1 MFKCFSLVRTQKRIQ
16 GGLEILQYYTRR
28 PWHFRNDKIKALTAN
43 LNDEERK
50 IFGVD
55 YMEIDWETY
64 ILNMVHGARLY
75 CMKESPDTLPQ
86 ARRLLKKY
94 V

>member
-1 MFKCFSLVRTQKRIQ
+1 
-16 GGLEILQYYTRR
+16 
-28 PWHFRNDKIKALTAN
+28 
-43 LNDEERK
+43 
-50 IFGVD
+50 
-55 YMEIDWETY
+55 MEIDWETY

-94 V
+94 VRKIFTILKQNNSENL